1 LKDLIFEEEFFCVLT
16 RKHLSIPTMDV
27 SKKIKPPTPKRIG
40 STIKH
45 ESINPT
51 EYNKY
56 QLAISCDDCVHFRSS
71 DSVCTLG
78 GYQTHPHLKSTQ
90 LSSYEL
96 NGTVAF
102 CRFIEIE

>member
-1 LKDLIFEEEFFCVLT
+1 MDEALKT
-16 RKHLSIPTMDV
+16 
-27 SKKIKPPTPKRIG
+27 KKLTPKRTG

-45 ESINPT
+45 ESINPSDYQS
-51 EYNKY
+51 YN
-56 QLAISCDDCVHFRSS
+56 LAISCEDCVHFRAS

-90 LSSYEL
+90 IQSYEL